1 MTTTIEHTS
10 HPRLDRGS
18 QKTLL
23 MDKAIEKKKGIA
35 LIFSRKAL
43 PYWFGSFMAAF
54 ILWLIFRDDSSTLRV
69 NADTLTIS
77 EVSAGEF
84 NDYIRVSGQ
93 VHPMT
98 TIQLSPRESGIVEE
112 IVIEEG
118 TQVKAGDVIIRLSN
132 DDLDM
137 EILNSEANL
146 AEKENA
152 LRNTMIQMEQ
162 EKMQLS
168 LNILELETEVKRK
181 GRTLESQK
189 RLFDDGLI
197 GKEEYL
203 RSEED
208 YVLFCKKLEV
218 TLARA
223 EQDSIYRTVQIQQ
236 MEESLKNM
244 KLNMQR
250 IRNRKENLAVKAPID
265 GELGLLEVA
274 LGQSIGSG
282 AKIGQ
287 INALGSYKIEA
298 LIDEHYI
305 DRVSAGLTAT
315 FERQSETFDA
325 VIRKVYPEVRS
336 GKFQADFRFSGEQPL
351 NIRTGQTYYLN
362 LQLGQPESAI
372 LIPRGTFYQK
382 TGGKWIYVVSPEGD
396 KAVKREI
403 RIGRQNPQ
411 FYEVLEGLE
420 PGEKV
425 ITSGYD
431 NFGDNEVLVF

>member
-1 MTTTIEHTS
+1 
-10 HPRLDRGS
+10 
-18 QKTLL
+18 

-35 LIFSRKAL
+35 LVFSKKAL
-43 PYWFGSFMAAF
+43 PYWFGGFMAIF

-69 NADTLTIS
+69 NAETLTIS
-77 EVSAGEF
+77 EVRAGEF
-84 NDYIRVSGQ
+84 NDYIRISGQ

-189 RLFDDGLI
+189 RLFEDGLI

-208 YVLFCKKLEV
+208 YTLYCKKLEV

-223 EQDSIYRTVQIQQ
+223 EQDSMYRSVQIQQ

-244 KLNMQR
+244 KINMQR
-250 IRNRKENLAVKAPID
+250 IRNRKENLAVKAQID
-265 GELGLLEVA
+265 GELGLLEVV
-274 LGQSIGSG
+274 LGQSISSG

-325 VIRKVYPEVRS
+325 VIRKVYPEVRN